1 MTLSRYSIIILII
14 YFCGSFIFPV
24 EYTDYE
30 FEIFSLS
37 IDARTNSLGGI
48 ASSKS
53 MSLDKV
59 YSLNE
64 SHKEGKSLFSYGESY
79 SGIINYFQVSRII
92 LESEKFLFI
101 PKSIEKPIELNSR
114 TDV

>member
-1 MTLSRYSIIILII
+1 MKIGYQTLQWSAEISEPNHKPNKILDSILSFVSII
-14 YFCGSFIFPV
+14 FSV

-59 YSLNE
+59 YSLNK
-64 SHKEGKSLFSYGESY
+64 SHKRGKSLFSYGESY
-79 SGIINYFQVSRII
+79 SGIINYFQVI
-92 LESEKFLFI
+92 
-101 PKSIEKPIELNSR
+101 KSNTVE
-114 TDV
+114 